1 MESFFSVDDGGNKA
15 QRSLPSLHV
24 YLLSISL
31 TALRG
36 MRVSP
41 HVPELS
47 SSIRVSQTLGGLLEF
62 YKGVI
67 SSISHG
73 VSQQAQRMDQLL
85 IV

>member
-1 MESFFSVDDGGNKA
+1 MLCSNTVLIMNIPERSAVYQALSHTHTQVIVLESLFSVDDGGNKA

-36 MRVSP
+36 TRVSP

-47 SSIRVSQTLGGLLEF
+47 S
-62 YKGVI
+62 
-67 SSISHG
+67 
-73 VSQQAQRMDQLL
+73 
-85 IV
+85 